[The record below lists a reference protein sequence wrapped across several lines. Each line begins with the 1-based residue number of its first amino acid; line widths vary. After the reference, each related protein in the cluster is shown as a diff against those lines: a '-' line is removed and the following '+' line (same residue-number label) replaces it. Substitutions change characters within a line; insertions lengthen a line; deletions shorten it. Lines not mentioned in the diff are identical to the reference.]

1 MKRRIRR
8 LEEKLSI
15 QGKVPQE
22 ERIQVLEGSP
32 EEIKEQIQKIEGRL
46 LQQYGTT
53 RGVVFLK
60 TNINR
65 RPNIDDFRYNGRAG
79 SQA

>member
-1 MKRRIRR
+1 MKSRIRR

-15 QGKVPQE
+15 QERVPQE
-22 ERIQVLEGSP
+22 ESIQVLEGSP
-32 EEIKEQIQKIEGRL
+32 EEVEAQIQKIQNRL
-46 LQQYGTT
+46 LQRYGIT

-65 RPNIDDFRYNGRAG
+65 RPNIDDFQYNGRTG